1 MPEQPGTVTV
11 FGSGETSTSGR
22 SVFDW
27 LMRRLPVPVQV
38 AILETPAG
46 FQPNSELVVGTIGEF
61 LLHRLQNYQPR
72 VQLIPARKLG
82 TPYSPDEPQVVG
94 PLRTADLIFMGPGS
108 PSYAVRQLRDSLAW
122 QTLEVLQ
129 RLGTALVLSSS
140 AAVAASKYALPVY
153 EIYKVGEDLH
163 WKAGL
168 DFFAAY
174 GLQLVIVPH
183 WNNAEGGADFDTSRC
198 WMGES
203 RFLELH
209 TMLPPEVVVIGVDE
223 HTALVFDLPAETC
236 RVMGKGSV
244 TLLRCGE
251 ELRFQHGQAF
261 SVRQL
266 GQFRPAQLQEGIPQ
280 KVWEWMVEGKE
291 PLTGEGK
298 PSAEV
303 LSLIEQRQSAR
314 LRRDWA
320 DADALRERITRL
332 GWQVSDTPQ
341 GPRLEHTIGQET

>member
-1 MPEQPGTVTV
+1 
-11 FGSGETSTSGR
+11 
-22 SVFDW
+22 
-27 LMRRLPVPVQV
+27 
-38 AILETPAG
+38 
-46 FQPNSELVVGTIGEF
+46 
-61 LLHRLQNYQPR
+61 
-72 VQLIPARKLG
+72 
-82 TPYSPDEPQVVG
+82 
-94 PLRTADLIFMGPGS
+94 
-108 PSYAVRQLRDSLAW
+108 
-122 QTLEVLQ
+122 
-129 RLGTALVLSSS
+129 
-140 AAVAASKYALPVY
+140 
-153 EIYKVGEDLH
+153 
-163 WKAGL
+163 
-168 DFFAAY
+168 
-174 GLQLVIVPH
+174 
-183 WNNAEGGADFDTSRC
+183 
-198 WMGES
+198 
-203 RFLELH
+203 
-209 TMLPPEVVVIGVDE
+209 MLPPEVVVIGVDE

-303 LSLIEQRQSAR
+303 LSLMEQRQAAR